1 VVYAGYEKVEAARSW
16 LTVPVDGSFGTLHHA
31 ILAFTALPVAGGEEP
46 GKKFPL
52 LAEDLLGRGF
62 RPARSTDLEDIV
74 LKAQLADGSIRC
86 RVSSEGLVFLLV
98 DNNLVWSRQL
108 DPDNPEAALWLMA
121 AQTRDVTLTGG
132 DLLTAKVPTEWISW
146 RE

>member
-1 VVYAGYEKVEAARSW
+1 MVYAGYEKVEAAGSW
-16 LTVPVDGSFGTLHHA
+16 LTVAVEGSFGTLHHA
-31 ILAFTALPVAGGEEP
+31 VLAFTALPPAGGEER

-62 RPARSTDLEDIV
+62 RPARSTHLEDIV
-74 LKAQLADGSIRC
+74 LKAQPADGSIRC
-86 RVSSEGLVFLLV
+86 RVSIEGLVLLLV

-121 AQTRDVTLTGG
+121 AQTRDVAMTGG
-132 DLLTAKVPTEWISW
+132 DLLSAKVPTEWINW